1 MMALSIAQPYAR
13 LIVAGEKRVENRTW
27 PPPEK
32 YLGEVI
38 AIHASKSRA
47 WLGTDM
53 LPDPR
58 GLVFGALLGTVRV
71 LGYFRRHELAKYIF
85 RHPTQAWLW
94 DHRHVHGPICW
105 VFEDARAFDEP
116 IPYRGQLGLFRVVI
130 DAPRG
135 AGEPSARRGV

>member
-27 PPPEK
+27 PPPQQ
-32 YLGEVI
+32 YVGEVI

-47 WLGTDM
+47 WLG
-53 LPDPR
+53 PDPR

-94 DHRHVHGPICW
+94 EHRHVHGPICW
-105 VFEDARAFDEP
+105 VLDEPHAFDEP
-116 IPYRGQLGLFRVVI
+116 IPCRGQVALFRVDI
-130 DAPRG
+130 DALIEEHNG
-135 AGEPSARRGV
+135 LAT